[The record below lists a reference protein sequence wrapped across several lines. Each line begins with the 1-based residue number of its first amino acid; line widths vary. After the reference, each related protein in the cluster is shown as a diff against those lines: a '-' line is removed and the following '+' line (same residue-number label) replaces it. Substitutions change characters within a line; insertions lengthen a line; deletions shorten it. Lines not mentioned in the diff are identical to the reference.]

1 MQESGLLLIGKLKQG
16 RSSRPAFFFLSAN
29 PRTHAGIRA
38 FAYRKAKA
46 RQVEQTCLLFLSV
59 TRTYAGIRAFAYRK
73 AKARQVE
80 QAMLFYLRIQEPMQE
95 SGLLQIGKLKQGRS
109 SRPAFFFYLRTQ
121 EPMQESGF
129 LHI

>member
-1 MQESGLLLIGKLKQG
+1 MQETGLVHIGKLKQG
-16 RSSRPAFFFLSAN
+16 RSA
-29 PRTHAGIRA
+29 
-38 FAYRKAKA
+38 
-46 RQVEQTCLLFLSV
+46 LSV